1 VVAVASWYYI
11 SGQGQIGPIGEI
23 QVRNLVEGNIITRQ
37 TLMWKPG
44 MAEWLP
50 AGSIPEVAAMFSH
63 FTPPSPPPG
72 TSAQAPF
79 PSPAAPDAQ
88 NVRAGSYEPVE
99 YSVPTGRSRVA
110 AGVLNMFL
118 PGAGRLYLGYFLI
131 GFLQLVVTVVSV
143 PLYYYIPC
151 TCLPFCVPGHL
162 WSFIDGLMMLAFNTV
177 DNDARGVPLRD

>member
-1 VVAVASWYYI
+1 MVAVASWYYI

-23 QVRNLVEGNIITRQ
+23 QVRNLVQGNIITRE

-50 AGSIPEVAAMFSH
+50 AGSIAEVAAMFRH
-63 FTPPSPPPG
+63 AEPPPPPSGTPAQTPFAPPPPTLQSVG
-72 TSAQAPF
+72 Q
-79 PSPAAPDAQ
+79 
-88 NVRAGSYEPVE
+88 GSYEPVE
-99 YSVPTGRSRVA
+99 DAAPTGRSRVA

-131 GFLQLVVTVVSV
+131 GFLQLLVTVASV
-143 PLYYYIPC
+143 PLYYYIPR